1 MAKTWA
7 LAVAGVAALMGC
19 ADGDRSGVY
28 RDLAAD
34 LEARGHLRTD
44 AAPADAPFTAEDLTR
59 AFERVAFSYEFT
71 FRDGRKV
78 EGPIARPLKRWQG
91 TVGYRLIGDGV
102 READRLEIAA
112 LFDRL
117 ATLTG
122 LTFRVVTAREHMLI
136 SIATPEGRR
145 EISQGFADAGQDVYR
160 VHYDTWRRSP
170 GWTCGAVTSVSTADP
185 NRLMHAH
192 IFLGA
197 EAKGI
202 IRSGCLHEEI
212 VQALGLT
219 DDDPDA
225 RPSIFNDDQEFALLT
240 MHDELL
246 LRVLYDPRL
255 QPGMSAAEAVPIA
268 RRLFAE
274 LTAANAIPL
283 YPVTQ

>member
-7 LAVAGVAALMGC
+7 LAVAGVAALLGC

-44 AAPADAPFTAEDLTR
+44 AAPADAPFTAEDLTQ

-71 FRDGRKV
+71 FRDGRKIT
-78 EGPIARPLKRWQG
+78 GPIARPLKRWQG
-91 TVGYRLIGDGV
+91 SVSYRLIGDGV
-102 READRLEIAA
+102 TEQDRAELSA

-122 LTFRVVTAREHMLI
+122 LTFRPVPSGESMLI
-136 SIATPEGRR
+136 SIATLAGRR
-145 EISQGFADAGQDVYR
+145 DISRGFAQSGQDAYR
-160 VHYDTWRRSP
+160 VHYDSWRRSP

-202 IRSGCLHEEI
+202 IRSACLHEEI

-240 MHDELL
+240 VHDELL

-255 QPGMSAAEAVPIA
+255 QPGMSTAEAVPIA

-274 LTAANAIPL
+274 LTAADADPV
-283 YPVTQ
+283 YAVTQ